1 MDTPLPG
8 PAQAR
13 IGIIGGSGTYQL
25 PGATVRATLD
35 VGTPYGPPSGPVTL
49 ADVAGRTVA
58 FLPRHGGK
66 HSLPPQ
72 KINYRANLWALKSL
86 GVEAVIS
93 SSAVGGL
100 RQGFGP
106 ETFVVTDQLIDRTW
120 GRADTFFDGTVAD
133 GVTPAGVQHLPASEP
148 FCPTLRSHLEAALAA
163 TGPRLRPAGNGGGD
177 QRTAVL
183 HEGRVAWYVTGGADI
198 ISMTQYPEP
207 VLAAEL
213 NMGFANLAFITDSDT
228 GHDGS
233 EPVTADAVF
242 ARLKKAQ
249 RSVLAVLEDTIAAIT
264 EDYRAAPADGSDR
277 RRPDHGAPGH
287 TRVRGRRP
295 VRLLVTGGA
304 GFIGS
309 HIVDAALAKGWSVR
323 VLDSLDPGLHPGP
336 PALDSRVEL

>member
-1 MDTPLPG
+1 MDTALNGMP
-8 PAQAR
+8 QAL

-25 PGATVRATLD
+25 PGSAVLATVD
-35 VGTPYGPPSGPVTL
+35 VDTPYGPPSGPVTV

-86 GVEAVIS
+86 GVEAILS

-100 RQGFGP
+100 RDGFGP

-120 GRADTFFDGTVAD
+120 GRADTFFDGTVVD
-133 GVTPAGVQHLPASEP
+133 GVPPAGVQHLPASEP
-148 FCPTLRSHLEAALAA
+148 FCPTLRSHVAAALASHNIA
-163 TGPRLRPAGNGGGD
+163 YVPQGTVVVINGPRFSTKA
-177 QRTAVL
+177 
-183 HEGRVAWYVTGGADI
+183 ESAWYVTGGADI

-207 VLAAEL
+207 LLAAEL

-242 ARLKKAQ
+242 ARLKNAQ
-249 RSVLAVLEDTIAAIT
+249 HTVLTVLEAAVAAIS
-264 EDYRAAPADGSDR
+264 EDYRARPLMDQEAVRRIMALPA
-277 RRPDHGAPGH
+277 
-287 TRVRGRRP
+287 VREM
-295 VRLLVTGGA
+295 
-304 GFIGS
+304 
-309 HIVDAALAKGWSVR
+309 AAAR
-323 VLDSLDPGLHPGP
+323 
-336 PALDSRVEL
+336 